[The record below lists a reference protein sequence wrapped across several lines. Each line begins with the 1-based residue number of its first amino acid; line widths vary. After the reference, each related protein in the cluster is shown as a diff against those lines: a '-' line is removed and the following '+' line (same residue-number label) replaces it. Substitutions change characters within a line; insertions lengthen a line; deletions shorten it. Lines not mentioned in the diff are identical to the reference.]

1 MSIVYT
7 YIIVRNDWTVKDFGM
22 QGEKMEKEKVIIFGE
37 GNIQE
42 VARFYLENDG
52 KWEVAAFTADR
63 EYISADTYLGRPM
76 VPFENIESVYPP
88 A

>member
-1 MSIVYT
+1 
-7 YIIVRNDWTVKDFGM
+7 M